1 MKITKKSTDRLFFNQ
16 YRYSAM
22 IHPSDINLRSS
33 AFRVVE
39 NYDTEYRYQRR
50 WDTISFYF
58 NDIEII
64 DEFCKIPNLF
74 VFNVVERVLDL
85 PPNSILLK
93 NSNFKYRSYF
103 SRQEKDTEDKIRQ
116 FFLSQLP
123 EDFSPSPL
131 FNKWIYKDSL
141 DKKPTKMMGR
151 YSNIGILSGFYHYP
165 RPIALEEQMFFDYNN
180 ELLVGMLNLISPT
193 AIRKTVDIIV
203 DK

>member
-58 NDIEII
+58 NDIEIVN
-64 DEFCKIPNLF
+64 EFCKIPNLF

-103 SRQEKDTEDKIRQ
+103 SRQESDTEDKIRH
-116 FFLSQLP
+116 FFLSQLT
-123 EDFSPSPL
+123 EDFSPSPM
-131 FNKWIYKDSL
+131 FNKWIHKDSL
-141 DKKPTKMMGR
+141 DKRPTRRTRG
-151 YSNIGILSGFYHYP
+151 NGFLGILAGGYP
-165 RPIALEEQMFFDYNN
+165 YSRPVALEEQMFFDYNN

-193 AIRKTVDIIV
+193 AIRKTVDIIL